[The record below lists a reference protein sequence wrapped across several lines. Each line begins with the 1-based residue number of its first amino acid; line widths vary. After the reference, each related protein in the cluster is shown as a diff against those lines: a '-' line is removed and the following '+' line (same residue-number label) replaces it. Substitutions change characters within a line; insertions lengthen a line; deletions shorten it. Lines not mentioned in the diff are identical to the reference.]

1 MSADGRVSRHWT
13 RFLFWAESAVGAL
26 LALLATALYLMWLTG
41 RGEHGE
47 IAFLY
52 LGAVACG
59 PVGIALFAA
68 ALAARR
74 RWAGWAWFQLTPV
87 FALAGTIIWIRRLFP

>member
-1 MSADGRVSRHWT
+1 MISWRWT
-13 RFLFWAESAVGAL
+13 RFLLLMESAVGAL
-26 LALLATALYLMWLTG
+26 LTLAATALYLMWLTG

-59 PVGIALFAA
+59 PIGIALFAA
-68 ALAARR
+68 AFAARR
-74 RWAGWAWFQLTPV
+74 RWPGWAWFQLAPL
-87 FALAGTIIWIRRLFP
+87 FALAGTTMWFRGLFP